1 MDRLTRQGSFLHR
14 MSRQDTFRVLKD
26 QLLIK
31 LPPPAPHD
39 VMHDKKLALLAK
51 RSLSL
56 SYDLK
61 ELKGQT
67 ISEIWVERLIEAARI
82 LQLTETEWYFVED
95 DDKGPFSPRNEIEAL
110 HALELNVRGLLMTVA
125 AEPESPLF
133 NLHKLVLER
142 LNGLKSDS
150 TAPSKNV
157 SEINARLSTWA
168 AEQGIKSMIYAA
180 EFEGFGR
187 GGAASTNL
195 QTGDLVI
202 EIPQDALISEDVAME
217 SDMCPALKET
227 PELTGETMVLL
238 WSMRERHDEKSKYA
252 PYFTALPET
261 FHTGLGFGIGGLKEL
276 EGTLVADEI
285 IQARE
290 HIRNQYDSLF
300 PALSD
305 KYPAIFPEKYYT
317 WECFLWACQLWY
329 SYGIKVKFPRGTIQT
344 CLVPVASL
352 LNHSISPHVTHFSR
366 INESNN
372 TLQLFALRQCKAG
385 EQCFLSYGSLPN
397 SELLTFYGFLVKDNP
412 YDIIPIDL
420 DLPNEI
426 PEQVELIEKYDV
438 LSYHMVRGF
447 HPLPTQLVAA
457 LRVACMEED
466 EIASFKADP
475 RTLMISERNERDVY
489 ESLLSTFDSLL
500 EPLEQQDYSSPD
512 HTEETDPSDWDVLLA
527 KQYKEGQ
534 RRVLESVKSLCIS
547 KLSSL

>member
-1 MDRLTRQGSFLHR
+1 MGANDQNLFRESSQNPGNRESELALEDYLFADASRSNCRWESFGGIGSRGF
-14 MSRQDTFRVLKD
+14 LKD
-26 QLLIK
+26 ELLIK

-61 ELKGQT
+61 ELKGQQ
-67 ISEIWVERLIEAARI
+67 IGEKWVERLIEAARI

-217 SDMCPALKET
+217 SDMGPALKET

-252 PYFTALPET
+252 PYFAALPET

-290 HIRNQYDSLF
+290 
-300 PALSD
+300 
-305 KYPAIFPEKYYT
+305 
-317 WECFLWACQLWY
+317 
-329 SYGIKVKFPRGTIQT
+329 
-344 CLVPVASL
+344 
-352 LNHSISPHVTHFSR
+352 ISPHVTHFSR

-475 RTLMISERNERDVY
+475 RTVMISERNERDVY

-500 EPLEQQDYSSPD
+500 EPLEQQDDSSPED
-512 HTEETDPSDWDVLLA
+512 TEETDPSDWDVLLA

-534 RRVLESVKSLCIS
+534 RRVLESVKSECIS